1 MGGGGPRL
9 VMPLGHDRLL
19 AGRTFAIGAHV
30 GRWAELDGIAD
41 AFEQSPGQP
50 TFSFNN
56 PASHSW
62 TGRRTAWPRRS
73 RRGRRS
79 RPREPDPGRDPRGP
93 DGRGTGLDRQRRC
106 VRAPTVH
113 PFGDAVKRR
122 EDLATST
129 VCRMGRTSNVQT
141 LISPTSCARTVRVR
155 HRQAELEAIGLRHRS
170 QTVCLGW
177 QCPLL
182 RASPSQSL
190 DESPTQYLTLIT
202 RDISSSTKGPTS

>member
-1 MGGGGPRL
+1 MGGGGPRP
-9 VMPLGHDRLL
+9 VMPIGHDRRL

-50 TFSFNN
+50 TFSSTTRQVT
-56 PASHSW
+56 A
-62 TGRRTAWPRRS
+62 GRGGARRGRGAL

-113 PFGDAVKRR
+113 PFGEVVKRR

-129 VCRMGRTSNVQT
+129 VCRMGMTSNVQT
-141 LISPTSCARTVRVR
+141 LISPTSCARAVRVR
-155 HRQAELEAIGLRHRS
+155 HRQAELEAIGFAPP
-170 QTVCLGW
+170 VADCL
-177 QCPLL
+177 P
-182 RASPSQSL
+182 RVAVPPPSCL
-190 DESPTQYLTLIT
+190 AVPIA
-202 RDISSSTKGPTS
+202 